1 MDKKWVKRGKCRNF
15 AEYVLEQTGKGLE
28 EVVLSES
35 EFYQCPGISQAASVL
50 KKAVAENRPIHV
62 VADYDA
68 DGLGAAAQMFMI
80 LRMLKATKFKI
91 TIPKRLKDGYGINM
105 RIVDEIPDGAFLITL
120 DNGISAFDAITEAK
134 RRGMTVVILDHHL
147 RSTELPPA
155 DLIVDPEDNPVG
167 WTYRHY
173 CGSGLAYKLGQSLF
187 NNNPQVM
194 GKLSVFACISTIADS
209 VDVTADNRNIILT
222 GLRNL
227 NIRNCPEGLA
237 ALLDILKNENSMEHI
252 GCEEI
257 GYKIA
262 PAINAPGRLYD
273 EGGKLLLSSIFQTGE
288 RAYEAARWLYET
300 NEKRKAAVKVAGS
313 AVEPLGEKIRFVYLP
328 GFEEGLCGI
337 LAGNICEDSRRP
349 TFVMTD
355 AADGSIKGSA
365 RSVEGTNVF
374 ELLTKAAPFL
384 LKFGGHEFAAG
395 FSFAR
400 ENLDN
405 VFLTLEQNANAA
417 SDTQQEF
424 FDLEINQEEIFQVYL
439 ETDDVSVFGTGL
451 PKPVFRIR
459 ADIEE
464 AKLVGSDMSHLSF
477 KINGQKCIGFSLA
490 EKYIALGS
498 PMKMIVYGTL
508 STNWWKGRASIQID
522 VIDIEL

>member
-1 MDKKWVKRGKCRNF
+1 M
-15 AEYVLEQTGKGLE
+15 
-28 EVVLSES
+28 
-35 EFYQCPGISQAASVL
+35 
-50 KKAVAENRPIHV
+50 
-62 VADYDA
+62 
-68 DGLGAAAQMFMI
+68 
-80 LRMLKATKFKI
+80 
-91 TIPKRLKDGYGINM
+91 
-105 RIVDEIPDGAFLITL
+105 
-120 DNGISAFDAITEAK
+120 
-134 RRGMTVVILDHHL
+134 
-147 RSTELPPA
+147 
-155 DLIVDPEDNPVG
+155 
-167 WTYRHY
+167 
-173 CGSGLAYKLGQSLF
+173 
-187 NNNPQVM
+187 
-194 GKLSVFACISTIADS
+194 
-209 VDVTADNRNIILT
+209 
-222 GLRNL
+222 
-227 NIRNCPEGLA
+227 
-237 ALLDILKNENSMEHI
+237 
-252 GCEEI
+252 
-257 GYKIA
+257 
-262 PAINAPGRLYD
+262 
-273 EGGKLLLSSIFQTGE
+273 
-288 RAYEAARWLYET
+288 
-300 NEKRKAAVKVAGS
+300 
-313 AVEPLGEKIRFVYLP
+313 EPLGEKIRFVYLP

-498 PMKMIVYGTL
+498 PTKMIVYGTL
-508 STNWWKGRASIQID
+508 STNWWKGRSSIQID